1 MNVFNYKLLISGGC
15 MKQLEMR
22 RIDRQKDESFA
33 LEVLDEALFVNI
45 SMYDGNEPYTVPI
58 SHVRKDNSIYFHC
71 AKVGRKIG
79 ILKDNPRVCVSAVSQ
94 NIPTYEKDNF
104 TTLFKSAIFYG
115 NAIFVTD
122 EAEKIEAL
130 RILCEKYLPDY
141 MEHFDSAINKSLA
154 ITQIIRIDFESFSAK
169 EKRGKVGE

>member
-1 MNVFNYKLLISGGC
+1 

-22 RIDRQKDESFA
+22 RKDRQKDESFA
-33 LEVLDEALFVNI
+33 LEVLDETLFVNI
-45 SMYDGNEPYTVPI
+45 SMYDGNEPYIVPI
-58 SHVRKDNSIYFHC
+58 SHVRKGNCIYFHC
-71 AKVGRKIG
+71 AKVGRKID
-79 ILKDNPRVCVSAVSQ
+79 ILKENPRVCVSAVSQ
-94 NIPTYEKDNF
+94 NI

-122 EAEKIEAL
+122 EAEKMEAL

>member
-1 MNVFNYKLLISGGC
+1 

-22 RIDRQKDESFA
+22 RKDRQKDESFA

-45 SMYDGNEPYTVPI
+45 SMYDGSEPYIVPI
-58 SHVRKDNSIYFHC
+58 SHVRKGNCIYFHC
-71 AKVGRKIG
+71 AKVGRKID
-79 ILKDNPRVCVSAVSQ
+79 ILKD
-94 NIPTYEKDNF
+94 

>member
-1 MNVFNYKLLISGGC
+1 MNIFNYKLVTSGGC

-22 RIDRQKDESFA
+22 RKDRQKDESFA

-45 SMYDGNEPYTVPI
+45 PI
-58 SHVRKDNSIYFHC
+58 SHVRKDNCIYFHC

-79 ILKDNPRVCVSAVSQ
+79 ILKENPRVCVSAVSQ

-122 EAEKIEAL
+122 EAEKMEAL